1 MRFEHVVLSGG
12 SVKCFCTL
20 GALKYHEG
28 RAHLEDVRVVVGS
41 SAGAMLGLF
50 MVLGYGIDDITAIML
65 ATHTSA
71 SDAPERGASHAAKL
85 DALFELTETFG
96 LDDGG
101 LYVRLM
107 EKAIATKFGEDVV
120 PSPARLT
127 FADLLRLTG
136 KDLVVSV
143 TNVSKRRSEFWS
155 AASRPDVHVLTA
167 VRASI
172 AIPLL
177 FTPVVVDGNYYVDGG
192 VTNNFPLSYITDQGD
207 LDRTLAIQI
216 AGAPAKAADVE
227 GGWHFLDYLRA
238 IIATCTDHGYDH
250 LECHTRLTISV
261 EEHEDDWTWFGLCL
275 EDMRVKVHPR
285 VARRWVQQ
293 GLDVAKEAH
302 AGAAQ
307 PVRGMSSIVSLPK

>member
-1 MRFEHVVLSGG
+1 MAFSHVVMSGG

-28 RAHLEDVRVVVGS
+28 AAHLDDVRVVVGS

-50 MVLGYGIDDITAIML
+50 MVLGYSIDDITAIML

-71 SDAPERGASHAAKL
+71 EDAPRRGTSDATKL
-85 DALFELTETFG
+85 DALFEMTETFG
-96 LDDGG
+96 LDDGA

-107 EKAIATKFGEDVV
+107 EKAIATKFGEDLV

-127 FADLLRLTG
+127 FADLLRVTG
-136 KDLVVSV
+136 KDLVVCV
-143 TNVSKRRSEFWS
+143 TNVSKKRSEFWS
-155 AASRPDVHVLTA
+155 AASRPDVCVVTA

-177 FTPVVVDGNYYVDGG
+177 FTPVLADGDYFVDGG
-192 VTNNFPLSYITDQGD
+192 VTNNFPLSYVADRGD

-216 AGAPAKAADVE
+216 VGAPAKAADVA
-227 GGWHFLDYLRA
+227 GAWHFLDYLRA

-275 EDMRVKVHPR
+275 DDMRVKVHPR

-293 GLDVAKEAH
+293 GIDVAKGAH
-302 AGAAQ
+302 AGAQAG
-307 PVRGMSSIVSLPK
+307 RGMSSTVSLPK